1 MDQVGIRELRQNLS
15 VHLRRVKRGES
26 LEVTEH
32 GHPVAVLVPLPD
44 PASTRGRL
52 LASGK
57 LKRASSTLA
66 AVGPPP
72 SSLASSASVS
82 EALAE
87 GRGERL

>member
-44 PASTRGRL
+44 PVSTRGWL

-57 LKRASSTLA
+57 CKLDARRHWSA
-66 AVGPPP
+66 P

-87 GRGERL
+87 ERGERL